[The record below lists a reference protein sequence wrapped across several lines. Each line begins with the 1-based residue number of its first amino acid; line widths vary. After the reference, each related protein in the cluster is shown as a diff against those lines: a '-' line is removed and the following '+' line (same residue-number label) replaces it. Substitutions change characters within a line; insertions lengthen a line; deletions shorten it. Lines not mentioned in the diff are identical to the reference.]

1 MCLGVIGDDGF
12 DDVVSDEELDA
23 AIRRRVMVD
32 DEFFEE
38 QWRLH
43 GPLPDT
49 QERVHVHVPPAALDN
64 PWGHKR
70 HLDPEEAA
78 ARERHRAAKRKKR
91 NPLMRGR
98 Y

>member
-1 MCLGVIGDDGF
+1 MTLPMSDDGF
-12 DDVVSDEELDA
+12 DDVVSDEELEA
-23 AIRRRVMVD
+23 AVRRRVMVD

-43 GPLPDT
+43 GPLPGPY
-49 QERVHVHVPPAALDN
+49 ERVPVRVPPASLDN
-64 PWGHKR
+64 PWNHKR
-70 HLDPEEAA
+70 DLDPEEAA
-78 ARERHRAAKRKKR
+78 ARERHKAKKKKR

>member
-1 MCLGVIGDDGF
+1 MSDDGF
-12 DDVVSDEELDA
+12 DDVVSDEELAA
-23 AIRRRVMVD
+23 AIRARVMVD

-43 GPLPDT
+43 GPLPAT
-49 QERVHVHVPPAALDN
+49 RQRVPVRIEPVSLDN
-64 PWGHKR
+64 PWR
-70 HLDPEEAA
+70 HRPTYDVEEEAA
-78 ARERHRAAKRKKR
+78 KERFKHKKKKR